1 MAGASNSMTEHG
13 SGENRIWTGGCLC
26 GGVRYAIDVQP
37 EPISFCHC
45 GQCRRQHSH
54 VGAYAGAPR
63 AALRLLNDATLTWYV
78 SSSRA
83 RRGFCVCCGAGL
95 FWEALDQ
102 DRADGEP
109 RITVTAGSLD
119 DASGL
124 RVERH
129 IFVDHKGPY
138 YDIGDDGVERRTS
151 TGEVVA

>member
-1 MAGASNSMTEHG
+1 MDDLKAG
-13 SGENRIWTGGCLC
+13 GEGERVWTGGCLC
-26 GGVRYAIDVQP
+26 GGVRYAIDAQP

-45 GQCRRQHSH
+45 SQCRRQHSH
-54 VGAYAGAPR
+54 VGAYTGLPR
-63 AALRLLNDATLTWYV
+63 AALRLLTDDTLTWYA
-78 SSSRA
+78 SSDRA
-83 RRGFCVCCGAGL
+83 RRGFCARCGAGL

-102 DRADGEP
+102 SGVEP

-129 IFVDHKGPY
+129 IFVDQKGAY

-151 TGEVVA
+151 TGEVVE